1 MKDNFLPHILAKSKP
16 EDNPETLVQHT
27 DKLIDA
33 WSELRKRYDS
43 VLNKDERFWFDSF
56 IAIIFH
62 DFGKLSQNFQ
72 EVLRKALKRK
82 ALYKLEPLRHEFLSG
97 MLLAYHTVVEF
108 RKCQDLQPNY
118 SQLFAV
124 LTHHKNFTTSLFD
137 GDKFVKWTIH
147 QADFEEFI
155 EYAKA
160 RITEH
165 FTNQGVYLQDIS
177 YAWRILSENQENLE
191 LQYSDKDDIV
201 EETTFGFKNSGGY
214 EHRFDYILHKSILVA
229 SDWSASGHRNLEEPL
244 SYTHQN
250 IFDKVKTRV
259 GERFK
264 GFRQFQNIS
273 SQTKGNVLA
282 IAPTGSGKTEASLL
296 WAADRHHDFQR
307 IVYLLPTRVTANA
320 LYKRMDNYFGKA
332 SNGKDDYV
340 AVVHSSAKLFRQE
353 LDEKYD
359 DFSYLRESSFFK
371 SVTVGTVDQML
382 TQGFNVGWWELKTFH
397 LFRAKVIIDEVHAY
411 APYTLGLIISSIQ
424 YLRKNFQTEFYIM
437 TATMPSQL
445 RDLLTE
451 ALGGKE
457 NVTLIPDNELL
468 NKKGRNEFRILD
480 KSVTIDTLKPEI
492 EERLKKG
499 KKILLVANTVD
510 EAIRL
515 YDAYKGFDRLC
526 YHSRYIVKHRTEKER
541 LIEQYE
547 TDKEG
552 EGFLLIAT
560 QVVEVSLDIDYDY
573 LYTENAPID
582 AIIQRAGR
590 INRKRD
596 ESKETEIIVFWHR
609 EVSEKIYED
618 AEIPLKVLETTYNK
632 LRERVEQKKRLSEQD
647 LIDLVEK
654 VYCNWKIET
663 HPSYQKGLKKHEEII
678 KNFCAYVMDFD
689 EDKENVL
696 TREGLDT
703 VTIIPWCF
711 KDMLKD
717 ANSKEKS
724 KYEVSIQKKVYQ
736 IVRGKVKRFTDN
748 DGFEYLNVPYSFKKG
763 VSFSKKE
770 IEALNPKGEDKLAF
784 CF

>member
-1 MKDNFLPHILAKSKP
+1 
-16 EDNPETLVQHT
+16 
-27 DKLIDA
+27 
-33 WSELRKRYDS
+33 
-43 VLNKDERFWFDSF
+43 
-56 IAIIFH
+56 
-62 DFGKLSQNFQ
+62 
-72 EVLRKALKRK
+72 
-82 ALYKLEPLRHEFLSG
+82 
-97 MLLAYHTVVEF
+97 
-108 RKCQDLQPNY
+108 
-118 SQLFAV
+118 
-124 LTHHKNFTTSLFD
+124 
-137 GDKFVKWTIH
+137 
-147 QADFEEFI
+147 
-155 EYAKA
+155 
-160 RITEH
+160 
-165 FTNQGVYLQDIS
+165 
-177 YAWRILSENQENLE
+177 
-191 LQYSDKDDIV
+191 
-201 EETTFGFKNSGGY
+201 
-214 EHRFDYILHKSILVA
+214 
-229 SDWSASGHRNLEEPL
+229 
-244 SYTHQN
+244 
-250 IFDKVKTRV
+250 
-259 GERFK
+259 
-264 GFRQFQNIS
+264 
-273 SQTKGNVLA
+273 
-282 IAPTGSGKTEASLL
+282 
-296 WAADRHHDFQR
+296 
-307 IVYLLPTRVTANA
+307 
-320 LYKRMDNYFGKA
+320 
-332 SNGKDDYV
+332 
-340 AVVHSSAKLFRQE
+340 
-353 LDEKYD
+353 
-359 DFSYLRESSFFK
+359 
-371 SVTVGTVDQML
+371 ML

-411 APYTLGLIISSIQ
+411 APYTLGLIIASIQ

-451 ALGGKE
+451 TLGGKE

-468 NKKGRNEFRILD
+468 SEKGRNEFRVLD
-480 KSVTIDTLKPEI
+480 KSFTIDTLKPEI
-492 EERLKKG
+492 EERLKNG
-499 KKILLVANTVD
+499 KKILLVVNTVD

-541 LIEQYE
+541 LIEQHE

-590 INRKRD
+590 VNRKRN

-632 LRERVEQKKRLSEQD
+632 LREQVEQKKRLSEQD

-654 VYCNWKIET
+654 VYYNWKIET

-763 VSFSKKE
+763 VSFSKEE